1 MKLKRLRWL
10 AIAGLLLYL
19 LGVEV
24 ARKTLEPYFSSVAG
38 RFVMDLA
45 VAFGMMVVFGFF
57 FEQLAN
63 LYGRLERQNRELEA
77 LRTASLD
84 VQGELA
90 LDAVLQRVV
99 EQACQLLGARYGAI
113 SVLDAGQR
121 ILAFVTTGISPE
133 ERERIGRPPE
143 GRGVLG
149 VPLLEGQRIR
159 LRNLGAHPR
168 SVGFPANHPAMSSL
182 LAVPIICQGPF
193 RGNLYLAESR
203 TPGGFTAEDEEALV
217 RFATTAAVAIEI
229 SHLHERLRSLAVS
242 EERLH
247 IAHEMHDGM
256 AQILA
261 YVNTKAQAVEE
272 HLNQG
277 RPAEASAQ
285 LAQLAVAA
293 REAYADV
300 REGIL
305 GLRVGL
311 GEHGT
316 FAETLRNYVDR
327 WRDQNEIEAT
337 IVVNPEISLAPPVEL
352 QIVRI
357 VQEALANIRK
367 HARANRVRIA
377 IERADGL
384 VRVTVA
390 DDGVGFDPS
399 ALGRSAF
406 PRFGLSTMR
415 ERAKSVGGILRVD
428 TTPGKGSLVVAEL
441 PVVASSSPEGGIP

>member
-10 AIAGLLLYL
+10 ALAGLLLYL
-19 LGVEV
+19 AGVEV
-24 ARKTLEPYFSSVAG
+24 ARKTLEPYFNSFAG
-38 RFVMDLA
+38 HLVMDVV
-45 VAFGMMVVFGFF
+45 VAFGMMVVFGLA

-63 LYGRLERQNRELEA
+63 LYRRLERQNRELEA
-77 LRTASLD
+77 LRTASLA
-84 VQGELA
+84 VNVELA

-99 EQACQLLGARYGAI
+99 EQACRLLGARYGAI

-121 ILAFVTTGISPE
+121 ILAFVTTGISTE
-133 ERERIGRPPE
+133 DREQIGRPPE

-149 VPLLEGQRIR
+149 VPLIEGQRIR
-159 LRNLGAHPR
+159 LRNLSSHPR

-203 TPGGFTAEDEEALV
+203 FADGFSEEDEEALV
-217 RFATTAAVAIEI
+217 RFAATAAVAIEL
-229 SHLHERLRSLAVS
+229 SHLHERLRSVAVS
-242 EERLH
+242 DERLH

-272 HLNQG
+272 HLKQG
-277 RPAEASAQ
+277 RTVEASAQ
-285 LAQLAVAA
+285 IGQLAVAA

-316 FAETLRNYVDR
+316 FIETLRTYVDH
-327 WRDQNEIEAT
+327 WREQNDVEAT
-337 IVVNPEISLAPPVEL
+337 IEVDPEISLAPPVEL
-352 QIVRI
+352 QVVRI
-357 VQEALANIRK
+357 VQEALANVRK
-367 HARANRVRIA
+367 HARAHRVSIA
-377 IERADGL
+377 IERSEGQM
-384 VRVTVA
+384 RVTVA
-390 DDGVGFDPS
+390 DDGVGFDPA
-399 ALGRSAF
+399 ALGRSIF

-415 ERAKSVGGILRVD
+415 ERATSVGGILRVE
-428 TTPGKGSLVVAEL
+428 TTPGKGSKVVAEL
-441 PVVASSSPEGGIP
+441 PVVASSSPEGSMP

>member
-10 AIAGLLLYL
+10 AIGGLLLYL
-19 LGVEV
+19 IGVEW
-24 ARKTLEPYFSSVAG
+24 ARNTLEPYVSSVAG
-38 RFVMDLA
+38 HLVMDLV
-45 VAFGMMVVFGFF
+45 VAFGMMVVFGFV
-57 FEQLAN
+57 FEQLVN
-63 LYGRLERQNRELEA
+63 LYGRLERQHRELEA
-77 LRTASLD
+77 LRMASLD
-84 VQGELA
+84 VHGELA

-99 EQACQLLGARYGAI
+99 EQACHLLGARYGAI

-121 ILAFVTTGISPE
+121 ILAFVATGISPE

-149 VPLLEGQRIR
+149 IPLIEGQRIR
-159 LRNLGAHPR
+159 LRNLHSHPR

-182 LAVPIICQGPF
+182 LAVPIVCRGPF

-203 TPGGFTAEDEEALV
+203 SLDGFSAEDEEALV
-217 RFATTAAVAIEI
+217 RFAATAAVAIEI
-229 SHLHERLRSLAVS
+229 SHLHERLRALAVS

-272 HLNQG
+272 HLKQG
-277 RPAEASAQ
+277 RPTEASAQ
-285 LAQLAVAA
+285 LGQLAVAA

-311 GEHGT
+311 GGHGT
-316 FAETLRNYVDR
+316 FVETLRSYVDR
-327 WRDQNEIEAT
+327 WRDQNEIETT
-337 IVVNPEISLAPPVEL
+337 IEVDPEISLAPPVEL
-352 QIVRI
+352 QVVRI
-357 VQEALANIRK
+357 VQEALANVRK
-367 HARANRVRIA
+367 HARAKRVRIA
-377 IERADGL
+377 IERADGQ

-390 DDGVGFDPS
+390 DDGVGFDPL

-406 PRFGLSTMR
+406 PRFGLSTMK

-428 TTPGKGSLVVAEL
+428 TTPGAGSQVVAEL
-441 PVVASSSPEGGIP
+441 PVVASSSPEGGTP

>member
-10 AIAGLLLYL
+10 AIAVLLLYL
-19 LGVEV
+19 LAVEL
-24 ARKTLEPYFSSVAG
+24 ARNTLDPYFTSVAG
-38 RFVMDLA
+38 HLVMDL
-45 VAFGMMVVFGFF
+45 VLAFGMMVVFGFA

-77 LRTASLD
+77 VRTASLAIH
-84 VQGELA
+84 GELA
-90 LDAVLQRVV
+90 LDAVLQKVV
-99 EQACQLLGARYGAI
+99 EQACQLIGARYGAI
-113 SVLDAGQR
+113 SVLDSGQR
-121 ILAFVTTGISPE
+121 ILAFVTSGISVA

-149 VPLLEGQRIR
+149 LPLIEGQRIR
-159 LRNLGAHPR
+159 LRNLSTHPR
-168 SVGFPANHPAMSSL
+168 SVGFPANHPPMGSL
-182 LAVPIICQGPF
+182 LAVPIVCSGPF
-193 RGNLYLAESR
+193 RGNLYLAESHS
-203 TPGGFTAEDEEALV
+203 PGGFNAEDEEILV
-217 RFATTAAVAIEI
+217 RFAATAAAAIEI

-272 HLNQG
+272 HLKQG

-293 REAYADV
+293 RESYADV

-316 FAETLRNYVDR
+316 FVETLRSYVES
-327 WRDQNEIEAT
+327 WNDQNEIQTTFEVDA
-337 IVVNPEISLAPPVEL
+337 EISLAPPVEL
-352 QIVRI
+352 QVVRI
-357 VQEALANIRK
+357 VQEALANVRK
-367 HARANRVRIA
+367 HSRARQAKIAMARIDGAVRLT
-377 IERADGL
+377 IE
-384 VRVTVA
+384 

-406 PRFGLSTMR
+406 PRFGLTTMR
-415 ERAKSVGGILRVD
+415 ERAESVGGMLRVD
-428 TTPGKGSLVVAEL
+428 TTPGHGARVWAEL
-441 PVVASSSPEGGIP
+441 PVVPASRPEGATP

>member
-10 AIAGLLLYL
+10 AIGWLLLYL
-19 LGVEV
+19 VGVEV
-24 ARKTLEPYFSSVAG
+24 ARNTLEPYFSSVAAHL
-38 RFVMDLA
+38 VMNLA
-45 VAFGMMVVFGFF
+45 VAFGMMVVFGLV

-63 LYGRLERQNRELEA
+63 LYRRLERQNRELEA
-77 LRTASLD
+77 LRTASLA
-84 VQGELA
+84 VNVELA

-99 EQACQLLGARYGAI
+99 EQACHLLGARYGAI

-133 ERERIGRPPE
+133 QRDQIGRPPE

-149 VPLLEGQRIR
+149 IPLLEGQRIR
-159 LRNLGAHPR
+159 LANLSAHPR
-168 SVGFPANHPAMSSL
+168 SAGFPANHPAMSSL
-182 LAVPIICQGPF
+182 LAVPIVCQGPF

-203 TPGGFTAEDEEALV
+203 FADGFTEEDEEALV
-217 RFATTAAVAIEI
+217 RFAATAAVAIEL

-242 EERLH
+242 AERLH

-261 YVNTKAQAVEE
+261 YVNTKAQAVKE
-272 HLNQG
+272 HLKQG

-316 FAETLRNYVDR
+316 FIDTLRTYLDR
-327 WRDQNEIEAT
+327 WREQNEVEAT
-337 IVVNPEISLAPPVEL
+337 FEVDPEISLAPPVEL
-352 QIVRI
+352 QVVRI
-357 VQEALANIRK
+357 VQEALANVRK
-367 HARANRVRIA
+367 HARASRVRIA
-377 IERADGL
+377 IERTDGQ

-399 ALGRSAF
+399 ALGRSVF

-415 ERAKSVGGILRVD
+415 ERATSVGGILRVE
-428 TTPGKGSLVVAEL
+428 TTPGKGSQVVAEL
-441 PVVASSSPEGGIP
+441 PVVANSSPEGSIP